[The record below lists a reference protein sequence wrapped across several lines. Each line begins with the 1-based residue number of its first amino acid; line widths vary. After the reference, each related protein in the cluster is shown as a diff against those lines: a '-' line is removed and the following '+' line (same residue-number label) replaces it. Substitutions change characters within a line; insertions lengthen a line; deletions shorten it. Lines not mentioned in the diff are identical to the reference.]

1 MEYFQLSNDFQITFN
16 FPNWSL
22 VFVQFSDDL
31 PPKNHPKQ
39 SFSFL
44 SQKPNCILLFPYF
57 PLLFHAI
64 SLLFSYFVPIMSLVK
79 FPTYGQM
86 QLQWWENSGNSSK
99 EEKESEERRSRRAK
113 R

>member
-1 MEYFQLSNDFQITFN
+1 MEYFQLSSDFQITFN
-16 FPNWSL
+16 FPNWSH

-57 PLLFHAI
+57 PFVISCYFPIIFLFCPHYVPSQI
-64 SLLFSYFVPIMSLVK
+64 SDLWTNAVTVVRE
-79 FPTYGQM
+79 
-86 QLQWWENSGNSSK
+86 QW
-99 EEKESEERRSRRAK
+99 
-113 R
+113 